1 MNDNVLKDRIKEDLT
16 ALGLYDYKNI
26 IGFRN
31 IFGKD
36 KEHMSIKEIIDSMQ
50 GLDLKILSDLTER
63 SLKQAFPKS
72 T

>member
-1 MNDNVLKDRIKEDLT
+1 MKENVLKDRIKEDLT

-31 IFGKD
+31 ICGKD